1 MLFFEFMKKKKR
13 YPKIAS
19 MHPPFFFFFF
29 FFFIS
34 GIHRKIHFL
43 MFSQKFIER
52 MIKFR
57 SKRDIPRYLVLFFIA
72 VFSLLAQWSRWLPVY
87 LSTVRPRECGGVGLC
102 AGLSFEPL
110 CSGCDQYD
118 EACILCNTCRTDYE
132 SWRYNFQDGVCMTS
146 KQYGLITG
154 FGFSLTFSVFGLIAG
169 FFVDVTSERGSTVLG
184 ISALLGGVISLFYR

>member
-1 MLFFEFMKKKKR
+1 
-13 YPKIAS
+13 
-19 MHPPFFFFFF
+19 
-29 FFFIS
+29 
-34 GIHRKIHFL
+34 
-43 MFSQKFIER
+43 

-110 CSGCDQYD
+110 CAGCDQYD

-132 SWRYNFQDGVCMTS
+132 SWRYNFQDGVCMSS

-154 FGFSLTFSVFGLIAG
+154 FGFSLTFSIFGLIAG

-184 ISALLGGVISLFYR
+184 ISALLGGVISFMYRYILLPLKAVTITLTLPYSSLLFLTVTLPYSHCLRLILTTVQFLYKI